1 MDAITNGLDTATTFD
16 IINATRSLADI
27 LDQTFVISLLQPP
40 PEVFNLFDEIILMS
54 EGNII
59 YHGMYVRTY
68 VCKYSIHIYS
78 YVCMKTCKCVFLY
91 RLVSGASCIITC
103 TTCHLFNMYV
113 HCKYDF
119 IAFINVYVSLYGN
132 VSYIFDDVMYTDV
145 YIYIYKLRSHVHI
158 FKYIYIYLRICI
170 QVNVLK

>member
-59 YHGMYVRTY
+59 YHGMYVF
-68 VCKYSIHIYS
+68 KYSIHIYS
-78 YVCMKTCKCVFLY
+78 
-91 RLVSGASCIITC
+91 
-103 TTCHLFNMYV
+103 
-113 HCKYDF
+113 
-119 IAFINVYVSLYGN
+119 
-132 VSYIFDDVMYTDV
+132 
-145 YIYIYKLRSHVHI
+145 HV
-158 FKYIYIYLRICI
+158 
-170 QVNVLK
+170 